1 MQKLVNFQTSH
12 FKKREQ
18 DPNIAKCEKLSIN
31 LIMILNGEIKMDGQ
45 AQVSISTKISILPIF
60 SRLNGPEFCLTLCD
74 PTVCL
79 TLKVLSL
86 TLHM

>member
-31 LIMILNGEIKMDGQ
+31 LIMILNEEIKMDGQ
-45 AQVSISTKISILPIF
+45 AQVSISTKHLYSAHIQSSEWTRIL
-60 SRLNGPEFCLTLCD
+60 SYT
-74 PTVCL
+74 
-79 TLKVLSL
+79 
-86 TLHM
+86 M